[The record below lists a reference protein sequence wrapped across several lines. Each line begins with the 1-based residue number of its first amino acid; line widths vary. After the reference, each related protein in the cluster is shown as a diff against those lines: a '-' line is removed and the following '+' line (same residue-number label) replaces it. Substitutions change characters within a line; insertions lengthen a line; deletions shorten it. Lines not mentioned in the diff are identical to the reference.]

1 MRALHCYSNWWF
13 TSVINTPVNEMW
25 QNNVWK
31 ACIQKIEKQL
41 LHRSK
46 LTILSLHRKCFV
58 RIGRIAM
65 QIQIGE
71 SIRCASV
78 AFGDLKFAYI
88 EIIIVSLFVGH
99 CRVQMSIF
107 RF

>member
-1 MRALHCYSNWWF
+1 MRALHCYSNWWS
-13 TSVINTPVNEMW
+13 TSVINTLLMEMG
-25 QNNVWK
+25 QNNVLK

-41 LHRSK
+41 FYRSK
-46 LTILSLHRKCFV
+46 LTILSFHRKCFV

-65 QIQIGE
+65 QIQIGK

-78 AFGDLKFAYI
+78 AFGDLKFAHI

-99 CRVQMSIF
+99 C
-107 RF
+107 